1 MYRYR
6 EHNPRAS
13 TPESRQYKAD
23 MRAKKKAGEA
33 FAKEWDRLRRASK
46 DLAARSD
53 TERIFVKELKE
64 DTDYTS
70 VLDQYFGPDSFA
82 KSRWNSA
89 FYLLRDAYFRGL
101 KVADFKD
108 KAKNLGARGYMLKRM
123 WELRKPLRD
132 VYSEEILKGYF
143 APKMVIANN
152 RITDRF
158 ENEFETLG
166 KKIDTQHALVR
177 ALPEIEAE
185 VDRDLRRGSEPAL
198 ITALIM
204 DTGIR
209 PGAKEG
215 ERTPVEKDGDEEP
228 EETFGAVNLLG
239 EHVTFVDDIAR
250 LEFVGK
256 KGTVNRAV
264 VRNPVVVRELRRLKK
279 QTRPSEELFPSV
291 RYADLARYF
300 REGALR
306 DFNPTDFRKL
316 KANET
321 LLRRLR
327 EEQKR
332 LYQEKNLRPKQLE
345 GAVARAYKRTQ
356 EALNH
361 KDVKTTVKS
370 YVNPEILI
378 RFLQQ
383 GYVPPRLEDL
393 YAHGL
398 SKLRYGPGVF
408 REQAKRRLP
417 AVGSTVAY
425 MENGR
430 LQRAK
435 ITDTKAPYVEVI
447 VDEEAPNSDSSYR
460 IVHFR
465 HLESVT

>member
-1 MYRYR
+1 MYFYR
-6 EHNPRAS
+6 EPNPRAS
-13 TPESRQYKAD
+13 TSESRQYRAD
-23 MRAKKKAGEA
+23 MRAKEKAGKA
-33 FAKEWDRLRRASK
+33 FAKEWNRLRKAAK
-46 DLAARSD
+46 DIAARSD
-53 TERIFVKELKE
+53 TERIFVKTLKE

-70 VLDQYFGPDSFA
+70 VLDPYFGPDEFA
-82 KSRWNSA
+82 KSRRNSA
-89 FYLLRDAYFRGL
+89 LYLLRDAHFRGL
-101 KVADFKD
+101 NVSDFKE
-108 KAKNLGARGYMLKRM
+108 KAEKLGARGYMLKRM

-132 VYSEEILKGYF
+132 VYPEGILKGYF
-143 APKMVIANN
+143 APKMVIENG

-158 ENEFETLG
+158 DNEFETLG

-185 VDRDLRRGSEPAL
+185 VSRDMRRGSEPAL

-215 ERTPVEKDGDEEP
+215 ERTPVETDGDEEP

-239 EHVTFVDDIAR
+239 EHVTFVGDIAR

-264 VRNPVVVRELRRLKK
+264 VRNPAVVRELRRLKA
-279 QTRPSEELFPSV
+279 QTRPSEELFPRV

-306 DFNPTDFRKL
+306 EFNPTDFRKL

-321 LLRRLR
+321 LLRFLR
-327 EEQKR
+327 EEQKT
-332 LYQEKNLRPKQLE
+332 LYRTERLRPNQLE
-345 GAVARAYKRTQ
+345 GAVARAYERAQK
-356 EALNH
+356 ALNH

-398 SKLRYGPGVF
+398 SKLRYGPGIF
-408 REQAKRRLP
+408 REQANRRP
-417 AVGSTVAY
+417 PVIGDTVAY

-430 LQRAK
+430 LQRGK
-435 ITDTKAPYVEVI
+435 VTDRKGPYVEVI
-447 VDEEAPNSDSSYR
+447 VDAEAPESDSSYR

-465 HLESVT
+465 HLESVA

>member
-1 MYRYR
+1 MYR
-6 EHNPRAS
+6 EPNPRAS
-13 TPESRQYKAD
+13 TPESRQYRAD
-23 MRAKKKAGEA
+23 MRAKKKAGKA
-33 FAKEWDRLRRASK
+33 FAKEWNRLRKESK

-53 TERIFVKELKE
+53 TERLFVKEVK
-64 DTDYTS
+64 DDADYTS
-70 VLDQYFGPDSFA
+70 VLDQYFGPEEFA
-82 KSRWNSA
+82 KSRRNSA
-89 FYLLRDAYFRGL
+89 IYLLRNAHFRRL
-101 KVADFKD
+101 KVADFKE
-108 KAKNLGARGYMLKRM
+108 KAEKLGARGYMLKRM

-132 VYSEEILKGYF
+132 VYPEEILKGYF
-143 APKMVIANN
+143 APKMVIENN

-166 KKIDTQHALVR
+166 KKIDTQRALVR

-185 VDRDLRRGSEPAL
+185 VRRDMRRGSEPAL

-215 ERTPVEKDGDEEP
+215 ERTPVERDGDEEP

-239 EHVTFVDDIAR
+239 EHVTFEEDTAH

-256 KGTVNRAV
+256 KGTVNHAV
-264 VRNPVVVRELRRLKK
+264 VRNPAVVRELRRLKA
-279 QTRPSEELFPSV
+279 QTAPSEELFPTV

-306 DFNPTDFRKL
+306 AFNPTDFRKL

-321 LLRRLR
+321 LLRFLR
-327 EEQKR
+327 EEQKA
-332 LYQEKNLRPKQLE
+332 LYRTERFRPNQLE
-345 GAVARAYKRTQ
+345 GAVARAYERAQK
-356 EALNH
+356 ALNH

-398 SKLRYGPGVF
+398 SELRYGPGIF
-408 REQAKRRLP
+408 REQANRRP
-417 AVGSTVAY
+417 PVIGDTVAY

-430 LQRAK
+430 LQRGK
-435 ITDTKAPYVEVI
+435 VTDRKGHYVEVI
-447 VDEEAPNSDSSYR
+447 VDAEAPESDSSYR

-465 HLESVT
+465 HLESVA